1 MIKVLLAED
10 EERAI
15 RFIEKGLSK
24 AGMSVASCQKMDE
37 IDSFLTKQE
46 FDILIL
52 DRLFQHRDSSDLI
65 PKFRK
70 DYPST
75 RILVL
80 SALSEV
86 DEKVKGLE
94 YGADDYLGKPFHLS
108 ELISRIKS
116 LTRRRADRENTVDGN
131 LKFLDLEIRL
141 DSQKARRA
149 SQSLDLTL
157 IELRILALLM
167 KSPFRVYSR
176 EELLDRIWGM
186 NFDPSSNVVEKAIGR
201 LRKKINRE
209 GLRPLIVARRGLGY
223 CLDEED

>member
-1 MIKVLLAED
+1 M
-10 EERAI
+10 
-15 RFIEKGLSK
+15 
-24 AGMSVASCQKMDE
+24 
-37 IDSFLTKQE
+37 
-46 FDILIL
+46 
-52 DRLFQHRDSSDLI
+52 
-65 PKFRK
+65 
-70 DYPST
+70 
-75 RILVL
+75 
-80 SALSEV
+80 
-86 DEKVKGLE
+86 
-94 YGADDYLGKPFHLS
+94 GKPFHLS

-116 LTRRRADRENTVDGN
+116 LSRRREDKEKGADAN
-131 LKFLDLEIRL
+131 LRFLDLEIRL
-141 DSQKARRA
+141 DSQKAKR
-149 SQSLDLTL
+149 SSKSLDLTL